1 MYLRRSPRLDFQI
14 AAAVLALCLVACAG
28 SKINKENFDRINTGM
43 SQAEVQS
50 ILGPP
55 TESESVDVTVF
66 SGTSSTWKWQDTTIT
81 IQFVNGKVIAKQ
93 LTQGGKQS
101 P

>member
-1 MYLRRSPRLDFQI
+1 MRRQR
-14 AAAVLALCLVACAG
+14 VARDEQGQAG
-28 SKINKENFDRINTGM
+28 NGGDL
-43 SQAEVQS
+43 SQAEVQA

-66 SGTSSTWKWQDTTIT
+66 SGTSSTWKWQGTTIT

-93 LTQGGKQS
+93 LTQGGKPS